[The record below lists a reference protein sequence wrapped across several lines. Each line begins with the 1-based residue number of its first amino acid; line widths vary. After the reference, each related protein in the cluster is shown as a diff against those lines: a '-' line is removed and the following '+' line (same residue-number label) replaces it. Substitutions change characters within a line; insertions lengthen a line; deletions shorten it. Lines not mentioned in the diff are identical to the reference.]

1 MNLNVTNKLIKKTR
15 RWHKKTGFALFQRA
29 AAHFEQKKK
38 ETIFSVIDGLQL
50 QPEEA
55 GSAEP
60 AQSRII
66 WICWFQGLESAPELV
81 KRCIE
86 SVYKHSGGLK
96 VVIINDHN
104 FSQYIELPSYIIDK
118 YNSGLIGKAH
128 FSDILRCCL
137 LHEYGGVWLDS
148 TIFLTKELPSSL
160 LELPFCSLRFKYSG
174 SYGSIS
180 NGLWT
185 TYLLASDKN
194 GYLIGCIKET
204 LIKYWLNYDVAID
217 YFLLDYIL
225 CYFLESD
232 LKFKKYLLAQPI
244 LGDNRFS
251 LKKIMN
257 DSYSVKVK
265 YKLLLDTTG
274 IYKLSHKEQY
284 RTSDSGQPTVY
295 SKILD
300 GSFSLK
306 S

>member
-81 KRCIE
+81 KRCIA
-86 SVYKHSGGLK
+86 SVQNNAPDAQ
-96 VVIINDHN
+96 VIILTDENIPD
-104 FSQYIELPSYIIDK
+104 YLALPEHIKTK
-118 YNSGLIGKAH
+118 YQAGLISKAQY
-128 FSDILRCCL
+128 SDIVRCSL
-137 LHEYGGVWLDS
+137 LYQYGGIWMDATV
-148 TIFLTKELPSSL
+148 FLTRPVPESFYQRTFS
-160 LELPFCSLRFKYSG
+160 SLRF
-174 SYGSIS
+174 
-180 NGLWT
+180 
-185 TYLLASDKN
+185 
-194 GYLIGCIKET
+194 
-204 LIKYWLNYDVAID
+204 DVAENALSQGYWTAYFLAAQKGNALVKLVRDILYRYWQQHDALIEYFLID
-217 YFLLDYIL
+217 YSFLYARERYPQFRQIMDV
-225 CYFLESD
+225 
-232 LKFKKYLLAQPI
+232 QPVT
-244 LGDNRFS
+244 GNNRFLIRQFIS
-251 LKKIMN
+251 SKPDVTAMTALN
-257 DSYSVKVK
+257 QDPV
-265 YKLLLDTTG
+265 G

-306 S
+306 

>member
-81 KRCIE
+81 KRCIA
-86 SVYKHSGGLK
+86 SVQNNAPDAQ
-96 VVIINDHN
+96 VIILTDENIPD
-104 FSQYIELPSYIIDK
+104 YLALPEHIKTK
-118 YNSGLIGKAH
+118 YQAGLISKAQY
-128 FSDILRCCL
+128 SDIVRCSL
-137 LHEYGGVWLDS
+137 LYQYGGIWMDATVFMTRPVPES
-148 TIFLTKELPSSL
+148 FYQRTFS
-160 LELPFCSLRFKYSG
+160 SLRF
-174 SYGSIS
+174 
-180 NGLWT
+180 
-185 TYLLASDKN
+185 
-194 GYLIGCIKET
+194 
-204 LIKYWLNYDVAID
+204 DVAENALSQGYWTAYFLAAQKGNALVKLVRDILYRYWQHHDALIEYFLID
-217 YFLLDYIL
+217 YSFLYARERYPQFRQIMDV
-225 CYFLESD
+225 
-232 LKFKKYLLAQPI
+232 QPVT
-244 LGDNRFS
+244 GNNRFLIRQFIS
-251 LKKIMN
+251 SKPDVTAMTALN
-257 DSYSVKVK
+257 QDPV
-265 YKLLLDTTG
+265 G

>member
-81 KRCIE
+81 KRCIA
-86 SVYKHSGGLK
+86 SVQNNAPDAQ
-96 VVIINDHN
+96 VIILTDENIPD
-104 FSQYIELPSYIIDK
+104 YLALPEHIKTK
-118 YNSGLIGKAH
+118 YQAGLISKAQY
-128 FSDILRCCL
+128 SDIVRCSL
-137 LHEYGGVWLDS
+137 LYQYGGIWMDATV
-148 TIFLTKELPSSL
+148 FLTRPVPESFYQRTFS
-160 LELPFCSLRFKYSG
+160 SLRF
-174 SYGSIS
+174 
-180 NGLWT
+180 
-185 TYLLASDKN
+185 
-194 GYLIGCIKET
+194 
-204 LIKYWLNYDVAID
+204 DVAENALSQGYWTAYFLAAQKGNALVKLVRDILYRYWQHHDALIEYFLID
-217 YFLLDYIL
+217 YSFLYARERYPQFRQILDV
-225 CYFLESD
+225 
-232 LKFKKYLLAQPI
+232 QPVT
-244 LGDNRFS
+244 GNNRFLIRQFIS
-251 LKKIMN
+251 SKPDVTAMTALN
-257 DSYSVKVK
+257 QDPV
-265 YKLLLDTTG
+265 G

-306 S
+306 

>member
-81 KRCIE
+81 KRCIA
-86 SVYKHSGGLK
+86 SVQNNAPDAQ
-96 VVIINDHN
+96 VIILTDENIPD
-104 FSQYIELPSYIIDK
+104 YLALPEHIKTK
-118 YNSGLIGKAH
+118 YQAGLISKAQY
-128 FSDILRCCL
+128 SDIVRCSL
-137 LHEYGGVWLDS
+137 LYQYGGIWMDATVFMTRPVPES
-148 TIFLTKELPSSL
+148 FYQRTFS
-160 LELPFCSLRFKYSG
+160 SLRF
-174 SYGSIS
+174 
-180 NGLWT
+180 
-185 TYLLASDKN
+185 
-194 GYLIGCIKET
+194 
-204 LIKYWLNYDVAID
+204 DVAENALSQGYWTAYFLAAQKGNALVKLVRDILYRYWQHHDALIEYFLID
-217 YFLLDYIL
+217 YSFLYARERYPQFRQNMDV
-225 CYFLESD
+225 
-232 LKFKKYLLAQPI
+232 QPVT
-244 LGDNRFS
+244 GNNRFLIRQFIS
-251 LKKIMN
+251 SKPDVTAMTALN
-257 DSYSVKVK
+257 QDPV
-265 YKLLLDTTG
+265 G
-274 IYKLSHKEQY
+274 IYKLSHKEEY

-306 S
+306 

>member
-81 KRCIE
+81 KRCIA
-86 SVYKHSGGLK
+86 SVQNNAPDAQ
-96 VVIINDHN
+96 VIILTDENIPD
-104 FSQYIELPSYIIDK
+104 YLALPEHIKTK
-118 YNSGLIGKAH
+118 YQAGLISKAQY
-128 FSDILRCCL
+128 SDIVRCSL
-137 LHEYGGVWLDS
+137 LYQYGGIWMDATV
-148 TIFLTKELPSSL
+148 FLTRPVPESFYQRTFS
-160 LELPFCSLRFKYSG
+160 SLRF
-174 SYGSIS
+174 
-180 NGLWT
+180 
-185 TYLLASDKN
+185 
-194 GYLIGCIKET
+194 
-204 LIKYWLNYDVAID
+204 DVAENALSQGYWTAYFLAAQKGNALVKLVRDILYRYWQHHDALIEYFLID
-217 YFLLDYIL
+217 YSFLYARERYPQFRQIMDV
-225 CYFLESD
+225 
-232 LKFKKYLLAQPI
+232 QPVT
-244 LGDNRFS
+244 GNNRFLIRQFIS
-251 LKKIMN
+251 SKPDVTAMTA
-257 DSYSVKVK
+257 
-265 YKLLLDTTG
+265 LDQDPVG

-306 S
+306 

>member
-1 MNLNVTNKLIKKTR
+1 MNLNVTNKLIKKAR

-81 KRCIE
+81 KRCIA
-86 SVYKHSGGLK
+86 SVQNNAPDAQ
-96 VVIINDHN
+96 VIILTDENIPD
-104 FSQYIELPSYIIDK
+104 YLALPEHIKTK
-118 YNSGLIGKAH
+118 YQAGLISKAQY
-128 FSDILRCCL
+128 SDIVRCSL
-137 LHEYGGVWLDS
+137 LYQYGGIWMDATVFMTRPVPES
-148 TIFLTKELPSSL
+148 FYQRTFS
-160 LELPFCSLRFKYSG
+160 SLRF
-174 SYGSIS
+174 
-180 NGLWT
+180 
-185 TYLLASDKN
+185 
-194 GYLIGCIKET
+194 
-204 LIKYWLNYDVAID
+204 DVAENALSQGYWTAYFLAAQKGNALVKLVRDILYRYWQHHDALIEYFLID
-217 YFLLDYIL
+217 YSFLYARERYPQFRQIMDV
-225 CYFLESD
+225 
-232 LKFKKYLLAQPI
+232 QPVT
-244 LGDNRFS
+244 GNNRFLIRQFIS
-251 LKKIMN
+251 SKPDVTAMTALN
-257 DSYSVKVK
+257 QDPV
-265 YKLLLDTTG
+265 G

-306 S
+306 

>member
-81 KRCIE
+81 KRCIA
-86 SVYKHSGGLK
+86 SVLNNAPDAQ
-96 VVIINDHN
+96 VIILTDENIPD
-104 FSQYIELPSYIIDK
+104 YLALPEHIKTK
-118 YNSGLIGKAH
+118 YQAGLISKAQY
-128 FSDILRCCL
+128 SDIVRCSL
-137 LHEYGGVWLDS
+137 LYQYGGIWMDATV
-148 TIFLTKELPSSL
+148 FLTRPVPESFYQRTFS
-160 LELPFCSLRFKYSG
+160 SLRF
-174 SYGSIS
+174 
-180 NGLWT
+180 
-185 TYLLASDKN
+185 
-194 GYLIGCIKET
+194 
-204 LIKYWLNYDVAID
+204 DVAENALSQGYWTAYFLAAQKGNALVKLVRDILYRYWQHHDALIEYFLID
-217 YFLLDYIL
+217 YSFLYARERYPQFRQIMDM
-225 CYFLESD
+225 
-232 LKFKKYLLAQPI
+232 QPVT
-244 LGDNRFS
+244 GNNRFLIRQFIS
-251 LKKIMN
+251 SKPDVTAMTALN
-257 DSYSVKVK
+257 QDPV
-265 YKLLLDTTG
+265 G

-306 S
+306 

>member
-81 KRCIE
+81 KRCIA
-86 SVYKHSGGLK
+86 SVQNNAPDAQ
-96 VVIINDHN
+96 VIILTDENIPD
-104 FSQYIELPSYIIDK
+104 YLALPEHIKTK
-118 YNSGLIGKAH
+118 YQAGLISKAQY
-128 FSDILRCCL
+128 SDIVRCSL
-137 LHEYGGVWLDS
+137 LYQYGGIWMDATVFMTRPVPES
-148 TIFLTKELPSSL
+148 FYQRTFS
-160 LELPFCSLRFKYSG
+160 SLRFDAAENALSQGY
-174 SYGSIS
+174 
-180 NGLWT
+180 WT
-185 TYLLASDKN
+185 AYFLAAQKGNALVKLVRDIL
-194 GYLIGCIKET
+194 YRYWQHHDALIEYF
-204 LIKYWLNYDVAID
+204 LID
-217 YFLLDYIL
+217 YSFLYARERYPQFRQIMDV
-225 CYFLESD
+225 
-232 LKFKKYLLAQPI
+232 QPVT
-244 LGDNRFS
+244 GNNRFLIRQFIS
-251 LKKIMN
+251 SKPDVTAMTALN
-257 DSYSVKVK
+257 QDPV
-265 YKLLLDTTG
+265 G

-306 S
+306 

>member
-81 KRCIE
+81 KRCIA
-86 SVYKHSGGLK
+86 SVQNNAPDAQ
-96 VVIINDHN
+96 VILLTDENIPD
-104 FSQYIELPSYIIDK
+104 YLALPEHIKTK
-118 YNSGLIGKAH
+118 YQAGLISKAQY
-128 FSDILRCCL
+128 SDIVRCSL
-137 LHEYGGVWLDS
+137 LYQYGGIWMDATVFMTRPVPES
-148 TIFLTKELPSSL
+148 FYQRTFS
-160 LELPFCSLRFKYSG
+160 SLRFDAAENALSQGY
-174 SYGSIS
+174 
-180 NGLWT
+180 WT
-185 TYLLASDKN
+185 AYFLAAQKGNALVKLVRDIL
-194 GYLIGCIKET
+194 YRYWQHHDALIEYF
-204 LIKYWLNYDVAID
+204 LID
-217 YFLLDYIL
+217 YSFLYARERYPQFRQIMDV
-225 CYFLESD
+225 
-232 LKFKKYLLAQPI
+232 QPVT
-244 LGDNRFS
+244 GNNRFLIRQFIS
-251 LKKIMN
+251 SKPDVTAMTALN
-257 DSYSVKVK
+257 QDPV
-265 YKLLLDTTG
+265 G

-306 S
+306 

>member
-81 KRCIE
+81 KRCIA
-86 SVYKHSGGLK
+86 SVQNNAPDAQ
-96 VVIINDHN
+96 VIILTDENIPD
-104 FSQYIELPSYIIDK
+104 YLALPEHIKTK
-118 YNSGLIGKAH
+118 YQAGLISKAQY
-128 FSDILRCCL
+128 SDIVRCSL
-137 LHEYGGVWLDS
+137 LYQYGGIWMDATVFMTRPVPES
-148 TIFLTKELPSSL
+148 FYQRTFS
-160 LELPFCSLRFKYSG
+160 SLRFDAAENALSQGY
-174 SYGSIS
+174 
-180 NGLWT
+180 WT
-185 TYLLASDKN
+185 AYFLAAQKGNALVKLVRDIL
-194 GYLIGCIKET
+194 YRYWQHHDALIEYF
-204 LIKYWLNYDVAID
+204 LID
-217 YFLLDYIL
+217 YSFLYARERYPQFRQIMDV
-225 CYFLESD
+225 
-232 LKFKKYLLAQPI
+232 QPVT
-244 LGDNRFS
+244 GNNRFLIRQFIS
-251 LKKIMN
+251 SKPDVTAMTALN
-257 DSYSVKVK
+257 QDPV
-265 YKLLLDTTG
+265 G

>member
-81 KRCIE
+81 KRCIA
-86 SVYKHSGGLK
+86 SVQNNAPDAQ
-96 VVIINDHN
+96 VIILTDENIPD
-104 FSQYIELPSYIIDK
+104 YLALPEHIKTK
-118 YNSGLIGKAH
+118 YQAGLISKAQY
-128 FSDILRCCL
+128 SDIVRCSL
-137 LHEYGGVWLDS
+137 LYQYGGIWMDATV
-148 TIFLTKELPSSL
+148 FLTRPVPESFYQRTFS
-160 LELPFCSLRFKYSG
+160 SLRF
-174 SYGSIS
+174 
-180 NGLWT
+180 
-185 TYLLASDKN
+185 
-194 GYLIGCIKET
+194 
-204 LIKYWLNYDVAID
+204 DVAENALSQGYWTAYFLAAQKGNALVKLVRDILYRYWQHHDALIEYFLID
-217 YFLLDYIL
+217 YSFLYARERYPQFRQIMDV
-225 CYFLESD
+225 
-232 LKFKKYLLAQPI
+232 QPVT
-244 LGDNRFS
+244 GNNRFLIRQFIS
-251 LKKIMN
+251 SKPDVTAMTALN
-257 DSYSVKVK
+257 QDPV
-265 YKLLLDTTG
+265 G

-284 RTSDSGQPTVY
+284 RTLDSGQPTVY

-306 S
+306 

>member
-15 RWHKKTGFALFQRA
+15 RWHKKTGFSLFQRA

-81 KRCIE
+81 KRCIA
-86 SVYKHSGGLK
+86 SVQNNAPDAQ
-96 VVIINDHN
+96 VIILTDENIPD
-104 FSQYIELPSYIIDK
+104 YLALPEHIKTK
-118 YNSGLIGKAH
+118 YQAGLISKAQY
-128 FSDILRCCL
+128 SDIVRCSL
-137 LHEYGGVWLDS
+137 LYQYGGIWMDATVFMTRPVPES
-148 TIFLTKELPSSL
+148 FYQRTFS
-160 LELPFCSLRFKYSG
+160 SLRF
-174 SYGSIS
+174 
-180 NGLWT
+180 
-185 TYLLASDKN
+185 
-194 GYLIGCIKET
+194 
-204 LIKYWLNYDVAID
+204 DVAENALSQGYWTAYFLAAQKGNALVKLVRDILYRYWQHHDALIEYFLID
-217 YFLLDYIL
+217 YSFLYARERYPQFRQIMDV
-225 CYFLESD
+225 
-232 LKFKKYLLAQPI
+232 QPVT
-244 LGDNRFS
+244 GNNRFLIRQFIS
-251 LKKIMN
+251 SKPDVTAMTALN
-257 DSYSVKVK
+257 QDPV
-265 YKLLLDTTG
+265 G

-306 S
+306 

>member
-81 KRCIE
+81 KRCIA
-86 SVYKHSGGLK
+86 SVQNNAPDAQ
-96 VVIINDHN
+96 VIILTDENIPD
-104 FSQYIELPSYIIDK
+104 YLALPEHIKTK
-118 YNSGLIGKAH
+118 YQAGLISKAQY
-128 FSDILRCCL
+128 SDIVRCSL
-137 LHEYGGVWLDS
+137 LYQYGGIWMDATV
-148 TIFLTKELPSSL
+148 FLTRPVPESFYQRTFS
-160 LELPFCSLRFKYSG
+160 SLRF
-174 SYGSIS
+174 
-180 NGLWT
+180 
-185 TYLLASDKN
+185 
-194 GYLIGCIKET
+194 
-204 LIKYWLNYDVAID
+204 DVAENALSQGYWTAYFLAAQKGNALVKLVRDILYRYWQHHDALIEYFLID
-217 YFLLDYIL
+217 YSFLYARERYPQFRQIMDV
-225 CYFLESD
+225 
-232 LKFKKYLLAQPI
+232 QPVT
-244 LGDNRFS
+244 GNNRFLIRQFIS
-251 LKKIMN
+251 SKPDVTAMTALN
-257 DSYSVKVK
+257 QDPV
-265 YKLLLDTTG
+265 G

-306 S
+306 

>member
-81 KRCIE
+81 KRCIA
-86 SVYKHSGGLK
+86 SVQNNAPDAQ
-96 VVIINDHN
+96 VIILTDENIPD
-104 FSQYIELPSYIIDK
+104 YLALPEHIKTK
-118 YNSGLIGKAH
+118 YQAGLISKAQY
-128 FSDILRCCL
+128 SDIVRCSL
-137 LHEYGGVWLDS
+137 LYQYGGIWMDATV
-148 TIFLTKELPSSL
+148 FLTRPVPESFYQRTFS
-160 LELPFCSLRFKYSG
+160 SLRF
-174 SYGSIS
+174 
-180 NGLWT
+180 
-185 TYLLASDKN
+185 
-194 GYLIGCIKET
+194 
-204 LIKYWLNYDVAID
+204 DVAENALSQGYWTAYFLAAQKGNALVKLVRDILYRYWQHHDALIEYFLID
-217 YFLLDYIL
+217 YSFLYARERYPQFRQIMDM
-225 CYFLESD
+225 
-232 LKFKKYLLAQPI
+232 QPVT
-244 LGDNRFS
+244 GNNRFLIRQFIS
-251 LKKIMN
+251 SKPDVTAMTALN
-257 DSYSVKVK
+257 QDPV
-265 YKLLLDTTG
+265 G

>member
-81 KRCIE
+81 KRCIA
-86 SVYKHSGGLK
+86 SVQNNAPDAQ
-96 VVIINDHN
+96 VIILTDENIPD
-104 FSQYIELPSYIIDK
+104 YLALPEHIKTK
-118 YNSGLIGKAH
+118 YQAGLISKAQY
-128 FSDILRCCL
+128 SDIVRCSL
-137 LHEYGGVWLDS
+137 LYQYGGIWMDATVFMTRPVPES
-148 TIFLTKELPSSL
+148 FYQRTFS
-160 LELPFCSLRFKYSG
+160 SLRF
-174 SYGSIS
+174 
-180 NGLWT
+180 
-185 TYLLASDKN
+185 
-194 GYLIGCIKET
+194 
-204 LIKYWLNYDVAID
+204 DVAENALSQGYWTAYFLAAQKGNALVKLVRDILYRYWQHHDALIEYFLID
-217 YFLLDYIL
+217 YSFLYARERYPQFRQIMDV
-225 CYFLESD
+225 
-232 LKFKKYLLAQPI
+232 QPVT
-244 LGDNRFS
+244 GNNRFLIRQFIS
-251 LKKIMN
+251 SKPDVTAMTALN
-257 DSYSVKVK
+257 QDPV
-265 YKLLLDTTG
+265 G

-306 S
+306 